1 MTCAIAASA
10 RAGASPTGTPPV
22 DEDYVLNC
30 SACHGADGAGVPGRV
45 PSLFET
51 GELALRPGGRDY
63 LMRVPGAAQAPV
75 SDARLARLLGWVVER
90 FGGVAVE
97 PAFTAE
103 EVGAARRVPLRDP
116 APVRARVMGAE

>member
-1 MTCAIAASA
+1 MSA
-10 RAGASPTGTPPV
+10 RADAPPTGTPQAE
-22 DEDYVLNC
+22 EDYTLNC

-51 GELALRPGGRDY
+51 GELVLRPGGREY
-63 LMRVPGAAQAPV
+63 LMRVPGAAQAPIV
-75 SDARLARLLGWVVER
+75 DARLARLLGWVVER

-103 EVGAARRVPLRDP
+103 EVGAARRAPLRNP
-116 APVRARVMGAE
+116 TPFRAKVMGAE